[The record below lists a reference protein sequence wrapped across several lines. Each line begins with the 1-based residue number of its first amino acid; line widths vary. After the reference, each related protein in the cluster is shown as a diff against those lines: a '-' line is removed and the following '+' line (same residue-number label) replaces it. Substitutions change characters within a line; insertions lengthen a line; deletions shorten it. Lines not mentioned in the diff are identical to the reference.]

1 MIYSSYYGRKG
12 LRELCRRRGLELLC
26 VSRSVCRGF
35 EDIRVSEEVLVS
47 WDIIRMVKWGR
58 NDYEGYKRRYWN
70 EILRFVDVK
79 EWIRRNDNCVMLC
92 WEKEVVKC
100 HRYLLGKWIV
110 WGGGEYGGE
119 I

>member
-1 MIYSSYYGRKG
+1 MIYSSYYGRSG
-12 LRELCRRRGLELLC
+12 LRKLCRDRGLELLC
-26 VSRSVCRGF
+26 VSRSVCKGF

-58 NDYEGYKRRYWN
+58 NDYVGYKRRYWN

-92 WEKEVVKC
+92 WEKDLLKC